1 MNNKQGVLTLLGF
14 AQKSN
19 NVISGEAA
27 VKAVISQGK
36 MHLLILAEDLSENRK
51 KHWKYL
57 ADNFNV
63 SYIEAAT
70 KLQLGIAMG
79 LSPRSV
85 VGVIDQK
92 MAKTI
97 KAKM

>member
-1 MNNKQGVLTLLGF
+1 MSDEQGILTLLGF

-19 NVISGEAA
+19 SVISGEAA
-27 VKAVISQGK
+27 VKAVIAQGRVN
-36 MHLLILAEDLSENRK
+36 LLILADDLAENRK

-57 ADNFNV
+57 ADDLNV

-79 LSPRSV
+79 VSPRAV
-85 VGVIDQK
+85 IGVTDEK
-92 MAKTI
+92 MAKAI